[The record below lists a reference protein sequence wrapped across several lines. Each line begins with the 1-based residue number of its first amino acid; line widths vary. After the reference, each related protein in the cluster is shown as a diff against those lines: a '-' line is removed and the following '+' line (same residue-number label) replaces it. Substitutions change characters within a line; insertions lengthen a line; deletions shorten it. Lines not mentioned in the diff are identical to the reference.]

1 MDEYLERVNPEE
13 EAGISLQELFKIL
26 WNNIALILIVTM
38 WVVVIGIVYTFLV
51 VTPKYTSETS
61 IIVQPDYEATG
72 TNEQSAIVI
81 ANNLLGTYREFI
93 LSNKVMDSVLADVP
107 ELSELSRSGLKNMIS
122 VSTSSSILLINISV
136 EHPDPVLAKTIAETL
151 ADNAIEI
158 ANDETNSLP
167 FLQDKLKVLDVAEE
181 PNNPS
186 SPNKTLYMAISV
198 ILGGI
203 IAVGIVFIKEF
214 FNNKF
219 KTVEEVEK
227 TLNMKVISAVPG
239 TVKERKLVD

>member
-1 MDEYLERVNPEE
+1 
-13 EAGISLQELFKIL
+13 
-26 WNNIALILIVTM
+26 
-38 WVVVIGIVYTFLV
+38 
-51 VTPKYTSETS
+51 
-61 IIVQPDYEATG
+61 
-72 TNEQSAIVI
+72 
-81 ANNLLGTYREFI
+81 
-93 LSNKVMDSVLADVP
+93 MDSVLADVP
-107 ELSELSRSGLKNMIS
+107 ELSDVSRSGLKSMIS

-136 EHPDPVLAKTIAETL
+136 ENPDPTLAKVIAETL

-203 IAVGIVFIKEF
+203 VAVGIVFIKEF